1 VSGRRLPAWVVAPAL
16 LAGCA
21 GAYRLDDRHPLD
33 TPAEDVLQLRWHR
46 QLARR
51 GVFDYR
57 PQEWASAAVTSDGLL
72 FVGSSARRF
81 VALDGNGRLRW
92 ALRTEGAVSSRPLV
106 LPQWGLVCFGADDG
120 KLYAVETATGKVRW
134 TYATQGTIS
143 NVPVLAE
150 ETLLFTS
157 SEDRIYAVDAATG
170 RWRWQY
176 DREAPEGFTI
186 QGHAGVA
193 VRGQRAYA
201 GFSDGVLVAL
211 RASTG
216 EVVWT
221 RRLAED
227 KPRFVDVD
235 ATPVIAGDLL
245 LTASYASGVYAI
257 AIDNG
262 SVHWHFPV
270 EGVSA
275 LAVAPSGMIFASA
288 AEVGLVALDQ
298 RGREIWRQAMP
309 RGVPSAPVITGEY
322 LVVTGTETGLH
333 VASARTGRLLQLFDP
348 GQGISAPPTAAGGM
362 LYVLSNVGRLFAFAL
377 R

>member
-1 VSGRRLPAWVVAPAL
+1 M
-16 LAGCA
+16 
-21 GAYRLDDRHPLD
+21 
-33 TPAEDVLQLRWHR
+33 PAEDVLRLRWHR
-46 QLARR
+46 KLARH

-57 PQEWASAAVTSDGLL
+57 PQEWASAAVGPDGLL
-72 FVGSSARRF
+72 FVGSTARRF

-92 ALRTEGAVSSRPLV
+92 ALRTAGAVSSRPLYAAER
-106 LPQWGLVCFGADDG
+106 GLVYFGADDG
-120 KLYAVETATGKVRW
+120 KLYAVEAKSGKVRW
-134 TYATQGTIS
+134 TYATQGTIA
-143 NVPVLAE
+143 NVPVLDE
-150 ETLLFTS
+150 GTLLFTS
-157 SEDRIYAVDAATG
+157 SEERVYAVDAATG

-193 VRGQRAYA
+193 VRDNTAYT

-235 ATPVIAGDLL
+235 ATPVIAGELL

-257 AIDNG
+257 AVDNG

-275 LAVAPSGMIFASA
+275 LTVAPSGMIFASA
-288 AEVGLVALDQ
+288 AEVGLVALDR

-309 RGVPSAPVITGEY
+309 KGVPSAPVITGDY

-348 GQGISAPPTAAGGM
+348 GHGISAPPTAAGGM
-362 LYVLSNVGRLFAFAL
+362 IYVLSNVGRLFAFAT